1 MEGWIK
7 SVSSRNAQGK
17 TPVSRFN
24 FWQFIRFESTGPVMS
39 QLIFRFMTP
48 RFRAPLLS
56 LLVMTTFVCGF
67 TRTGWGQKPVQ
78 EQGEKFNT
86 LLYYM
91 NRMYVDSVD
100 LDGLVETA
108 IRGMLEEL
116 DPHSVYIPSE
126 DLKQADEPLNGKF
139 EGIGVRFNIMK
150 DTIMVVAT
158 IAGGPSEKLGIMGGD
173 RIVEVDGEVVA
184 GVGIRNK
191 GVMERLKGPKGTH
204 VEVGIQR
211 GRMDGLLY
219 FDIERD
225 KIPIYSVD
233 AHYMVNNRTGYIKVN
248 RFSKETMSELNS
260 ALDELQS
267 EGMKDLVLDL
277 QGNGGGM
284 LNTAIEMGDEFL
296 SGDRLIVYT
305 DGRSFPREDRVADTE
320 GRFEKGRLVVLV
332 DESSASASEIV
343 SGAIQDWDRGLIV
356 GRRTFG
362 KGLVQ
367 RPVRLPDGSAVR
379 LTVQQYFTPAGRCI
393 QKPYEDGV
401 DAYRREK
408 YERFEKGELMSL
420 DSLDLPDSLK
430 YSTKILGRTVY
441 GGGGILPDVFVP
453 IDTSYN
459 SVYFTDLLRRG
470 LFNRAV
476 LEYVDKNRKRLER
489 EYGDRDAFIADQPLE
504 KELLDGLIALGEAE
518 DIPFV
523 EEDWNG
529 SLYAI
534 ELRLKAILARTLF
547 DTTAFY
553 EVFNPINPV
562 YRRAMEVLSDGTYKS
577 SGVGQR

>member
-1 MEGWIK
+1 MGIGGGIPERVGEA
-7 SVSSRNAQGK
+7 SPYLSGMTQSLRLSRMLTFLVLAVLTACPLVGQAQE
-17 TPVSRFN
+17 T
-24 FWQFIRFESTGPVMS
+24 
-39 QLIFRFMTP
+39 
-48 RFRAPLLS
+48 
-56 LLVMTTFVCGF
+56 
-67 TRTGWGQKPVQ
+67 VQ

-116 DPHSVYIPSE
+116 DPHSVYIPAE
-126 DLKQADEPLNGKF
+126 DLQQADEPLNGKF

-150 DTIMVVAT
+150 DTIMVVST
-158 IAGGPSEKLGIMGGD
+158 IAGGPSEKLGIMSGD
-173 RIVEVDGEVVA
+173 RIVEVDGETVA
-184 GVGIRNK
+184 GIGIRNK
-191 GVMERLKGPKGTH
+191 GVMDRLKGPKGTH
-204 VEVGIQR
+204 VDVGVRR
-211 GRMDGLLY
+211 GKAKELIH

-233 AHYMVNNRTGYIKVN
+233 ASYMVDDRIGYIKVN
-248 RFSKETMSELNS
+248 RFSKETMGELHD
-260 ALDELQS
+260 ALDQLKGD
-267 EGMKDLVLDL
+267 GMKDLVLDL

-284 LNTAIEMGDEFL
+284 LNTAIAMGDEFL
-296 SGDRLIVYT
+296 ADDRLIVYT
-305 DGRSFPREDRVADTE
+305 DGRSFPREDRLSDTE

-343 SGAIQDWDRGLIV
+343 SGAVQDWDRGLIV

-379 LTVQQYFTPAGRCI
+379 LTVQQYFTPSGRCI
-393 QKPYEDGV
+393 QKPYDEGV

-420 DSLDLPDSLK
+420 DSLDLPDSLR
-430 YSTKILGRTVY
+430 YETLQLGRTVY

-453 IDTSYN
+453 IDTSLN
-459 SVYFTDLLRRG
+459 STYFTDLLRKG
-470 LFNRAV
+470 LFNRSV
-476 LEYVDKNRKRLER
+476 LEYVDANRTRLEQQ
-489 EYGDRDAFIADQPLE
+489 YADRDAFVSDTSLE
-504 KELLDGLIALGEAE
+504 QELLDGLVALGESEEVA
-518 DIPFV
+518 FV
-523 EEDWNG
+523 EEDWNT
-529 SLYAI
+529 SLPAI

-553 EVFNPINPV
+553 EVFNPINPI
-562 YRRAMEVLSDGTYKS
+562 YNRGLEVLRDGTYKA
-577 SGVGQR
+577 SGVTHR

>member
-1 MEGWIK
+1 
-7 SVSSRNAQGK
+7 
-17 TPVSRFN
+17 
-24 FWQFIRFESTGPVMS
+24 
-39 QLIFRFMTP
+39 MTQTL
-48 RFRAPLLS
+48 RAPAFLPLFIAA
-56 LLVMTTFVCGF
+56 TFFAFPSQGMA
-67 TRTGWGQKPVQ
+67 QKPVQ

-116 DPHSVYIPSE
+116 DPHSVYIPAE

-150 DTIMVVAT
+150 DTIMVVST
-158 IAGGPSEKLGIMGGD
+158 IAGGPSEKLGIMAGD

-191 GVMERLKGPKGTH
+191 GVMEALKGPKGTH
-204 VEVGIQR
+204 VEVGIRR
-211 GRMDGLLY
+211 GRSNDLLN

-233 AHYMVNNRTGYIKVN
+233 AHYMVNDRTAYVKIN
-248 RFSKETMSELNS
+248 RFSKGTMDELNA
-260 ALDELQS
+260 ALDALKE
-267 EGMKDLVLDL
+267 EGMKDLILDL

-284 LNTAIEMGDEFL
+284 LNAAIDMGDEFL
-296 SGDRLIVYT
+296 AGDRLIVYT

-332 DESSASASEIV
+332 DGSSASASEIV

-379 LTVQQYFTPAGRCI
+379 LTVQQYFTPTGRCI

-408 YERFEKGELMSL
+408 YERFEKGELTSL

-430 YSTKILGRTVY
+430 YSTQILNRTVY

-476 LEYVDKNRKRLER
+476 LEYVDRNRRRLEKKLA
-489 EYGDRDAFIADQPLE
+489 DRNDFITNHKLE
-504 KELLDGLIALGEAE
+504 QELLDGLIALGEEEA
-518 DIPFV
+518 IPFV
-523 EEDWNG
+523 EEDWNA
-529 SLYAI
+529 SFFAI
-534 ELRLKAILARTLF
+534 DLRLKAILARTLF

-562 YRRAMEVLSDGTYKS
+562 YRRALEVLEDGTYKD
-577 SGVGQR
+577 SGVGQD